1 MYLRLFH
8 IVYETIYKYIVEL
21 NCIYLN
27 EPTGEPMN
35 TKVEFCDVKS
45 EAILKAEMAKIAY
58 EDGPIAKKHFKDLG
72 YTGHK
77 FIDHDGAQAHCVWNK
92 EEFVLCCRGTE
103 PTEFNDL
110 KADLNIWPDKAQV
123 GGWVHNGFQTEID
136 DIWEDIMA
144 VVGKQLKNRKLSICG
159 HSLGGA
165 MATIAGSRLM
175 EHKPVL
181 YTFGSPRVGNST
193 FVKECADLEHYRF
206 VNNNDLVTVIPPWFM
221 GYRHHGQVMYFNYNG
236 IIKNLAWWRKLK
248 DKLTGILTSWIKLKP
263 FDGLTDH
270 SMDNYTKYTK
280 DN

>member
-1 MYLRLFH
+1 
-8 IVYETIYKYIVEL
+8 
-21 NCIYLN
+21 
-27 EPTGEPMN
+27 MN
-35 TKVEFCDVKS
+35 KKVQFCDVKS
-45 EAILKAEMAKIAY
+45 DAIKFAEMAKVAY
-58 EDGPIAKKHFKDLG
+58 EDGPIAKRDFKILG

-77 FIDHDGAQAHCVWNK
+77 FIDHDGAQAHCAWNK

-103 PTEFNDL
+103 PTELNDL

-123 GGWVHNGFQTEID
+123 GGWVHNGFQNEID
-136 DIWEDIMA
+136 DIWDDIIK
-144 VVGKQLKNRKLSICG
+144 VLVKHVNKRIRICG

-165 MATIAGSRLM
+165 MATIAASRLL
-175 EHKPVL
+175 EYKPVL
-181 YTFGSPRVGNST
+181 YTFGSPRVGNAA
-193 FVKECADLEHYRF
+193 FVKEIADLEHYRF

-248 DKLTGILTSWIKLKP
+248 DKLRGIATSWINLKP
-263 FDGLTDH
+263 FDGLSDH

>member
-1 MYLRLFH
+1 
-8 IVYETIYKYIVEL
+8 
-21 NCIYLN
+21 
-27 EPTGEPMN
+27 MN
-35 TKVEFCDVKS
+35 KKVQFCDVKS
-45 EAILKAEMAKIAY
+45 DAIKFAEMAKIAY
-58 EDGPIAKKHFKDLG
+58 EDGKEAKPFFKNLG

-77 FIDHDGAQAHCVWNK
+77 FIDHDGAQAHCVWTSK
-92 EEFVLCCRGTE
+92 EFVLCCRGTE
-103 PTEFNDL
+103 PTELNDL

-123 GGWVHNGFQTEID
+123 GGWVHNGFQNEID
-136 DIWEDIMA
+136 DIWPDIIA
-144 VVGKQLKNRKLSICG
+144 TLKKHTKKKISICG

-165 MATIAGSRLM
+165 MATIAASRLL
-175 EHKPVL
+175 EYKPVL
-181 YTFGSPRVGNST
+181 YTFGSPRVGSAA

-248 DKLTGILTSWIKLKP
+248 DKLRGIATSWINLKP
-263 FDGLTDH
+263 FDGLSDH

>member
-1 MYLRLFH
+1 LKQQIQFDD
-8 IVYETIYKYIVEL
+8 I
-21 NCIYLN
+21 
-27 EPTGEPMN
+27 
-35 TKVEFCDVKS
+35 KS
-45 EAILKAEMAKIAY
+45 EAILKARMAKIAY
-58 EDGPIAKKHFKDLG
+58 EDGPIAKKHFKALG

-103 PTEFNDL
+103 PTELNDL

-136 DIWEDIMA
+136 DIWEDVMI
-144 VVGKQLKNRKLSICG
+144 VIGKQLKNRRMSICG

-175 EHKPVL
+175 EHNPVL
-181 YTFGSPRVGNST
+181 YTFGSPRVGNSA
-193 FVKECADLEHYRF
+193 FVKECKDLEHYRF

-248 DKLTGILTSWIKLKP
+248 DKLRGIVTSWIKLKP

>member
-1 MYLRLFH
+1 
-8 IVYETIYKYIVEL
+8 
-21 NCIYLN
+21 
-27 EPTGEPMN
+27 MN

-144 VVGKQLKNRKLSICG
+144 V
-159 HSLGGA
+159 
-165 MATIAGSRLM
+165 
-175 EHKPVL
+175 
-181 YTFGSPRVGNST
+181 
-193 FVKECADLEHYRF
+193 EHYRF